1 MLPRSATRG
10 PFRLLGVPGALL
22 QPEKTRQQVAL
33 LDRRPYPAGTRNL
46 ITIVIIS
53 PLATRPRASGHSPQP
68 DPRARRPIG
77 GLGLSNYLRSTKY
90 IYTYQSLT
98 LMKVIIGF
106 NIIRR
111 AQIKARKE
119 HFKRTAL
126 ALRVWEPSA
135 HRSRN
140 SVTRAAELKRRYTLT
155 DWPSKRK

>member
-22 QPEKTRQQVAL
+22 QPEKQGNKSPCSTE
-33 LDRRPYPAGTRNL
+33 DP
-46 ITIVIIS
+46 TIVIIS

>member
-22 QPEKTRQQVAL
+22 QPEKQGQAAL
-33 LDRRPYPAGTRNL
+33 LDRRP
-46 ITIVIIS
+46 IVIIS

-77 GLGLSNYLRSTKY
+77 GLGLSNYLRSTRY

-98 LMKVIIGF
+98 SMTVIIGF

-111 AQIKARKE
+111 AHYHIKARKE